1 MSKKFWKWNNSVESA
16 DSELVI
22 EGVISSESW
31 WGDEATPAAL
41 REELAKHKGD
51 LTVSLNS
58 GGGDVFAGVSM
69 YNALKNF
76 DGNVT
81 IRVDGLAASI
91 ASIIAMAGD
100 KIIMSPGSMMM
111 IHKPW
116 TMAVGDAN
124 ELDKVSEVLND
135 IEGSLLPIYTARTG
149 KSDEEIRELLNAETW
164 MTAEEAVAEGF
175 ADELIEA
182 KKSSYSDAIKNLV
195 SGQFA
200 YSMSATQESMNSLI
214 EKIKASEEQEEEE
227 TDVTDSTETADEGA
241 AATEDATTEDV
252 EETDEETE
260 TESES
265 EAEVEETN
273 ESDEEK
279 KEMGDENT
287 QTQADAKLEAQI
299 NAAVEGIVAKALPAQ
314 PKAEKKVNET
324 EVRVNFV
331 NQIGS
336 LMNKNGSDLKKFAT
350 EAAEMRGFQNAIAD
364 GENLWVDEVV
374 RNDILKAYNQVG
386 RVGGLVD
393 RESITADTLKILVET
408 AGTGFQPV
416 ALGAVKPT
424 DTPVWTPKTFE
435 PFEWAVIVPWKDGD
449 QKRTAINIYNQI
461 IQYVATEYSKLED
474 KIILTYAGGTVG
486 SETRPASGLVPILI
500 AANRDIQ
507 VNSYSS
513 ADVVEALAEAYGQTE
528 SDGTI
533 TLVANRKTWAQLA
546 TSLDGFDRPL
556 FTVVGE
562 QVSAGALGSFRVV
575 MSSVLSDGD
584 VVIGNLA
591 DYLLVTRGG
600 LATLFSRE
608 AYIADVVNLFTQDAS
623 ALRADIDITGGAKR
637 VNSFSLLQFAGE
649 SS

>member
-1 MSKKFWKWNNSVESA
+1 MSKQFWKWSNSIESA

-31 WGDEATPAAL
+31 EL
-41 REELAKHKGD
+41 RKELANHKGD

-124 ELDKVSEVLND
+124 ELDKVKEVLSD
-135 IEGSLLPIYTARTG
+135 IEKSLLPIYTARTG
-149 KSDEEIRELLNAETW
+149 KSEEEVQALLDAETW

-175 ADELIEA
+175 ADEVIEA
-182 KKSSYSDAIKNLV
+182 KKASYSDAIKNLV

-200 YSMSATQESMNSLI
+200 YSMSATQESMKNLI
-214 EKIKASEEQEEEE
+214 DKIKASDEEEEEE
-227 TDVTDSTETADEGA
+227 TGVADSTETVDEVVD
-241 AATEDATTEDV
+241 TTDDAETEDV

-260 TESES
+260 TEGES
-265 EAEVEETN
+265 EAEVEEIK

-279 KEMGDENT
+279 EEMADENT
-287 QTQADAKLEAQI
+287 QAQADAKLEAQI

-314 PKAEKKVNET
+314 PKAEKKVNDT

-486 SETRPASGLVPILI
+486 SETRPASGLVPILT

-507 VNSYSS
+507 VDSYSS

-584 VVIGNLA
+584 VVIGNFA

-600 LATLFSRE
+600 LATLFSQE

-637 VNSFSLLQFAGE
+637 VNSFSLIQFAGE

>member
-1 MSKKFWKWNNSVESA
+1 MSKQFWKWSNSIEST

-31 WGDEATPAAL
+31 YGDEATPAEL
-41 REELAKHKGD
+41 RKELANHKGD

-124 ELDKVSEVLND
+124 ELDKVKEVLSD
-135 IEGSLLPIYTARTG
+135 IEKSLLPIYTARTG
-149 KSDEEIRELLNAETW
+149 KSEEEVQALLDAETW

-175 ADELIEA
+175 ADEVIEA
-182 KKSSYSDAIKNLV
+182 KKASYSDAIKNLV

-279 KEMGDENT
+279 KEMADENT

-314 PKAEKKVNET
+314 PKAEKKVNDT
-324 EVRVNFV
+324 EIRVNFV

-486 SETRPASGLVPILI
+486 PETRPASGLVPILT

-584 VVIGNLA
+584 VVIGNFA

-637 VNSFSLLQFAGE
+637 VNSFSLIQFAGE